1 MKQKR
6 PEIVALIVGVML
18 VFVYAEYGLQ
28 NIFAGALGYV
38 QSRSPLAAAIIES
51 GTAHVAAADLAGVA
65 LVSFASRLFF
75 LPLPSEPYIAYAYG
89 SGAGSIL
96 PILVALFGTLGS
108 VVNYYAGILLRR
120 FVMKDKKAEK
130 MAERLQRSRL
140 VIPTI
145 FAAALLPLPDVL
157 GLVFG
162 AVRVGIRRFI
172 VFTFA
177 GLLMKALVIVVAYDA
192 VKPYLMALF

>member
-75 LPLPSEPYIAYAYG
+75 LPLPSEPYIASAYG

-145 FAAALLPLPDVL
+145 FAAALPPPPDFP

-192 VKPYLMALF
+192 VKPYL